1 MLIWAL
7 FAGMTAVAV
16 LFVLMPVLRR
26 AGATAPDVEAGEVAV
41 YRDQLAEIDRDLEAG
56 LVGPT
61 EAEAARAEIS
71 RRILRA
77 GKTAPVAATGARSRL
92 LPALTILAVP
102 IVALG
107 LYARLG
113 HPGLPDMP
121 LSERR
126 TVAAEHGG
134 QTIEELVAKVEAH
147 LASEPGDVRGWDAI
161 APVYMRIGRLDR
173 AVEAWRTAIRLD
185 GANERR
191 QIGLGQS
198 LFFMADGVV
207 TDEARVAF
215 QKAIEVA
222 PDTVLPRMYL
232 ALALTPEGKK
242 AEAVEAWR
250 ALVAMGKPGDDWLDD
265 ARGEL
270 AKAEADLAGKPLET
284 PPPAAAGPGPSAAD
298 VEAAAQMSPEERAK
312 MIETMVGRLE
322 ERLGAQGGTIDD
334 WERLIRAQKML
345 GRLAAAAATIERA
358 RATFAGDAAAV
369 ARIDALTTGLKP

>member
-26 AGATAPDVEAGEVAV
+26 ARETAPDVEAGEVSV

-77 GKTAPVAATGARSRL
+77 GKAAPVAATGARSRL

-126 TVAAEHGG
+126 TAAAEHGG

-185 GANERR
+185 GATERR

-232 ALALTPEGKK
+232 ALALTQEGKK

-298 VEAAAQMSPEERAK
+298 VEAAAQMSPEDRAK

-322 ERLGAQGGTIDD
+322 ERLGASGGSIDE

-345 GRLAAAAATIERA
+345 GRLTAAAATIERA
-358 RATFAGDAAAV
+358 RAAFAGDAAAI